1 MRCII
6 CCCPDYEDRKKPD
19 KRKARRERRQ
29 SARGMLGH
37 MERFNGLGKKAI
49 RKVKAIEKSM
59 EMGEKKM
66 SECSSGQKLGRGIEH
81 GDS

>member
-1 MRCII
+1 
-6 CCCPDYEDRKKPD
+6 
-19 KRKARRERRQ
+19 
-29 SARGMLGH
+29 

>member
-1 MRCII
+1 
-6 CCCPDYEDRKKPD
+6 
-19 KRKARRERRQ
+19 
-29 SARGMLGH
+29 

-66 SECSSGQKLGRGIEH
+66 SEDSSGQKLGRGIEH